1 MNKFFES
8 RRNRLTIRVAV
19 IVALVV
25 TAWLLAGCGAR
36 YGSVYN
42 TTTTYSP
49 VISPSPTPSP
59 KGKCANLKEE
69 EQGRGEE
76 HDRQPE
82 SCEHDN
88 DQDE

>member
-8 RRNRLTIRVAV
+8 RRNRLTIRLAV
-19 IVALVV
+19 IGVLVV

-49 VISPSPTPSP
+49 VITPSPTPPP
-59 KGKCANLKEE
+59 KGKCANLREE
-69 EQGRGEE
+69 EQGGGE
-76 HDRQPE
+76 D
-82 SCEHDN
+82 HDN
-88 DQDE
+88 DTEGCEHEDQRE